1 MAWDWICVQDRNWM
15 SETRQITESGNET
28 EFHVIWMPFCKL
40 KYEKLMK
47 QSGIGQKIAFVSAII
62 FYLLGIGCVIAA
74 LYYDHQLGSNNPI
87 VASLMA
93 SVVFFIG
100 AGIVLHV
107 IGKVDLPDLKIQS
120 DKS

>member
-1 MAWDWICVQDRNWM
+1 
-15 SETRQITESGNET
+15 
-28 EFHVIWMPFCKL
+28 
-40 KYEKLMK
+40 MK
-47 QSGIGQKIAFVSAII
+47 RRGIGQKAASVTAIV
-62 FYLLGIGCVIAA
+62 FYLCAVGCIIAA
-74 LYYDHQLGSNNPI
+74 FYYNHQLGSDNPV

-93 SVVFFIG
+93 SVVFFVG